1 MPDNY
6 PHIILKELPETTLFK
21 SISSGGGEKRIPSFR
36 DRQSH
41 SSGLKQKLAQAW
53 ADTQSEQVVHHTTR
67 KGVYL
72 EFKGETGFDLVTKS
86 LEEMKSKKVRLLNV
100 RKESSKPAQF
110 SYDTRPEDITTFA
123 TVFVDNEKKELFFN
137 KIEQYAGQETAS
149 GKPRH
154 SDLIN
159 SISDIRKADAIESFW
174 LDDKA
179 LIPKDEPGWC
189 EVWLRAQFDEN
200 ISPSEIVDRF
210 DKLIQELEIQSKSG
224 FIRFP
229 ERIVKVIL
237 VNQSQLEKLAL
248 YSDDIAEYRHA
259 KETAGFWTEMKN
271 VHQAEWTDDLQDRI
285 KVDFDSD
292 TSVCILDTGVNN
304 GHPLLNPLLSDDD
317 CQTVNPEWGTHAHHR
332 HGTLMAGVAA
342 FGDLAACLAGQST
355 VEIKHSLESVKI
367 LPLPPQQTEPDLW
380 GHITSQGI
388 FRAEIQAPHRN
399 RIVCMGISS
408 EDTRDQGRP
417 SSWSGQLDQL
427 ASGSQD
433 DIQRLLIVCAGNI
446 HDLNVAK
453 NYPDAQMT
461 DSIHDPGQSWN
472 AVTVGACTRLNQ
484 INDPTMSGYK
494 PIAPRDCLSPFSTT
508 SHIWDDMWPI
518 KPEIVMEGGNF
529 AIDDCGFGSECDDLS
544 MLSTYYKPQESYF
557 YPFRMTSASTAY
569 AAWFAAKIQ
578 SEYPDFWPET
588 LRAIMVHSA
597 QWPENLKKQFTK
609 DDKKTSLK
617 RLMRICGYGVP
628 NLQDALYSAANSLTL
643 IAQQTIQ
650 PFDKKENG
658 SGYRTK
664 DMHLYQLP
672 WPKETLLALPSSTL
686 VEMRITLSYFIE
698 PGPGEIGWK
707 DRYRY
712 ASHGLRFHL
721 NSPGEPQED
730 FVKRVNAAARLEDEG
745 KPDTKSASD
754 HWVIGSQTRNKG
766 SIHSDIW
773 KGTAAEL
780 AGSNMISVSPTI
792 GWWRE
797 RAYLGRWDKETRYAL
812 VVTIKTPE
820 EKMDIYTPVATKIGV
835 KIPIPISI

>member
-6 PHIILKELPETTLFK
+6 PHIILKESPETTLFK

-36 DRQSH
+36 DRRSH
-41 SSGLKQKLAQAW
+41 SSRLKQKLAQAW

-86 LEEMKSKKVRLLNV
+86 LEDLKSKKVRLLNV

-149 GKPRH
+149 GKPKH

-224 FIRFP
+224 FIKFP

-285 KVDFDSD
+285 KVNFDSD

-317 CQTVNPEWGTHAHHR
+317 CQTVNPEWGTHAHHK

-342 FGDLAACLAGQST
+342 FGDLAACLAGQGT
-355 VEIKHSLESVKI
+355 VEIKHCLESVKI
-367 LPLPPQQTEPDLW
+367 FLTPQQTEPDLW
-380 GHITSQGI
+380 GYITSQGI
-388 FRAEIQAPHRN
+388 SRAEIQAPHRN

-408 EDTRDQGRP
+408 E
-417 SSWSGQLDQL
+417 
-427 ASGSQD
+427 
-433 DIQRLLIVCAGNI
+433 
-446 HDLNVAK
+446 
-453 NYPDAQMT
+453 
-461 DSIHDPGQSWN
+461 
-472 AVTVGACTRLNQ
+472 
-484 INDPTMSGYK
+484 
-494 PIAPRDCLSPFSTT
+494 FSTT

-529 AIDDCGFGSECDDLS
+529 AIDECGFGSECDDLS
-544 MLSTYYKPQESYF
+544 LLSTYYKPQESYF

-578 SEYPDFWPET
+578 SEYPNFWPET

-609 DDKKTSLK
+609 DDRKTSLK

-650 PFDKKENG
+650 PFDKKDKG

-672 WPKETLLALPSSTL
+672 WPKETLLALPSSTF

-780 AGSNMISVSPTI
+780 ADSNMISVSPTI

-797 RAYLGRWDKETRYAL
+797 RAYLGKWDKKTRYAL

>member
-6 PHIILKELPETTLFK
+6 PHIILKDPPETTAFK
-21 SISSGGGEKRIPSFR
+21 STSSGGGQKRIPSNR
-36 DRQSH
+36 NRQSH
-41 SSGLKQKLAQAW
+41 SSGLKQKLEQAW
-53 ADTQSEQVVHHTTR
+53 ADKTSEQVVHHTTR
-67 KGVYL
+67 TGIYL
-72 EFKGETGFDLVTKS
+72 EFKGEPGFDLVTKS
-86 LEEMKSKKVRLLNV
+86 LEEMKSKKIRLLNV
-100 RKESSKPAQF
+100 RKKSAKPAPL
-110 SYDTRPEDITTFA
+110 SYETLPEDITTFA
-123 TVFVDNEKKELFFN
+123 TVFVDNEKKELFFS
-137 KIEQYAGQETAS
+137 KIEQYATEETAS

-154 SDLIN
+154 KDLIN
-159 SISDIRKADAIESFW
+159 SISDIRKADTIESFW

-179 LIPKDEPGWC
+179 LVPKDEPMWC
-189 EVWLRAQFDEN
+189 EVWLRADIDET
-200 ISPSEIVDRF
+200 ISSKEIVDRF
-210 DKLIQELEIQSKSG
+210 DNLLQKQEIQSRSG
-224 FIRFP
+224 YIRFP

-237 VNQSQLEKLAL
+237 VNGNQLEKLAL
-248 YSDDIAEYRHA
+248 LSDDIAEYRRA
-259 KETAGFWTEMKN
+259 KETTSFWTEMKN
-271 VHQAEWTDDLQDRI
+271 FHQAEWVKDLQDRTKI
-285 KVDFDSD
+285 KFDSD

-317 CQTVNPEWGTHAHHR
+317 CQTVDLDWGTHDHHK
-332 HGTLMAGVAA
+332 HGSLMAGVAA
-342 FGDLAACLAGQST
+342 YGDLAACLATSGAI
-355 VEIKHSLESVKI
+355 EIKHCLESVKI
-367 LPLPPQQTEPDLW
+367 LPLPPQQTEPNLW

-388 FRAEIQAPHRN
+388 SRAEIQAPHRN
-399 RIVCMGISS
+399 RIVCMGVSS
-408 EDTRDQGRP
+408 DDTRDQGRP

-433 DIQRLLIVCAGNI
+433 DSQRLLIVCAGNL

-453 NYPDAQMT
+453 NYPEAQIT

-472 AVTVGACTRLNQ
+472 ALTVGAYTSLNQ
-484 INDPTMSGYK
+484 INDPTMAGYK
-494 PIAPRDCLSPFSTT
+494 PIAPKDCLSPFSTT
-508 SHIWDDMWPI
+508 SYIWEDMWPI

-544 MLSTYYKPQESYF
+544 LLSTYYKPQEGYF
-557 YPFRMTSASTAY
+557 YPFQMTSASTAY
-569 AAWFAAKIQ
+569 AAWFAAQIQ
-578 SEYPDFWPET
+578 SEYPNFWPET
-588 LRAIMVHSA
+588 VRAIMVHSA
-597 QWPENLKKQFTK
+597 QWPEYLKKQFVN

-628 NLQDALYSAANSLTL
+628 NLQDALYSASNSLTL
-643 IAQQTIQ
+643 IAQEIIQ
-650 PFDKKENG
+650 PYDKKEKG

-672 WPKETLLALPSSTL
+672 WPKETLLELPSSTW

-721 NSPGEPQED
+721 NSPGESQEE

-745 KPDTKSASD
+745 KPDTKSSSD
-754 HWVIGSQTRNKG
+754 HWIIGSQTRNKG

-797 RAYLGRWDKETRYAL
+797 RSYLGKWNKKTRYAL

-820 EKMDIYTPVATKIGV
+820 EKMDIYTPVATQIGV
-835 KIPIPISI
+835 KTPIPIST